1 MPGKDTTMKAVFD
14 RDELLTALIP
24 ASGIVPGRNTSA
36 NIDGILFECP
46 GEEPG
51 SCRLSVYDL
60 EKGMRTVIGANIM
73 SEGKYILNT
82 QKVLQIVRS
91 FPAGEVMISV
101 DNSMKAT
108 ISAGNG
114 TFEISAL
121 PGDDFPHLP
130 LLTGD
135 RNYVMP
141 QHEFRAMISQT
152 VYAAA
157 QNDPRPACNGVYFK
171 IEGGKMT
178 VVACDGN
185 RIAINEAPSPEDYPD
200 AAFLVPS
207 KILLELMKLIKDSED
222 EITVSL
228 ARKHVIF
235 KIGEGNYFARLIDA
249 EYINYQRIIP
259 TEFKTE
265 AFIEKDAFR
274 SALERAMLITEDKLG
289 GNYRTFVRLDFEGD
303 LLKISSASTSGSV
316 YEEIPCAKNGDDLT
330 IAFNCRYMVEAL
342 RAMPEDV
349 YTVRLRMNSA
359 VVGVRIEEAR
369 GSGIAEDVDSPV
381 PDGCRV
387 SDNGDKFRFIYFVM
401 PVKMNK

>member
-1 MPGKDTTMKAVFD
+1 MKAIFD
-14 RDELLTALIP
+14 RDALLSVLIP

-51 SCRLSVYDL
+51 TCRLSVYDL
-60 EKGMRTVIGANIM
+60 EKGMRTVIDAKIL
-73 SEGKYILNT
+73 SEGKFILNT
-82 QKVLQIVRS
+82 QKILQIVRS

-101 DNSMKAT
+101 DESLKAT
-108 ISAGNG
+108 ISAGSG
-114 TFEISAL
+114 SFEISAI
-121 PGDDFPHLP
+121 PGEEFPHMP

-141 QHEFRAMISQT
+141 QHEFRSIITRT

-171 IEGGKMT
+171 VEGGNMT

-185 RIAINEAPSPEDYPD
+185 RIAINESPSPEDYPD

-207 KILLELMKLIKDSED
+207 KILLEILKLVKDSED
-222 EITVSL
+222 EIIISL

-235 KIGEGNYFARLIDA
+235 KLGEGNYFARLIDV
-249 EYINYQRIIP
+249 EYINYRRIIP
-259 TEFKTE
+259 AEHKTE
-265 AFIEKDAFR
+265 VFIEKDAFR
-274 SALERAMLITEDKLG
+274 AALERAMLITEDKLG
-289 GNYRTFVRLDFEGD
+289 GNYRTFVKLEFEGD

-316 YEEIPCAKNGDDLT
+316 YEEIPCAKNGDDLI
-330 IAFNCRYMVEAL
+330 IAFNCRYMVDAL
-342 RAMPEDV
+342 RAMPDDV
-349 YTVRLRMNSA
+349 YTVRLRMSSA

-369 GSGIAEDVDSPV
+369 GSGFIEGEVDSPV
-381 PDGCRV
+381 PQDCPV
-387 SDNGDKFRFIYFVM
+387 SEKDEKYRFIYFVM